1 MAYYINYYFKDL
13 VYDDDYYLGTFS
25 APDNDVFCEFEYNRH
40 TKQFRIWNN
49 NRSIEEI
56 MPIPI
61 WWLDR
66 KLEQNGQLRSNEN
79 KISY

>member
-61 WWLDR
+61 WWLNR
-66 KLEQNGQLRSNEN
+66 KLEQNGHLRSKEN

>member
-13 VYDDDYYLGTFS
+13 IYDDDYYLGTFS

-66 KLEQNGQLRSNEN
+66 KLERNGLLQSSES